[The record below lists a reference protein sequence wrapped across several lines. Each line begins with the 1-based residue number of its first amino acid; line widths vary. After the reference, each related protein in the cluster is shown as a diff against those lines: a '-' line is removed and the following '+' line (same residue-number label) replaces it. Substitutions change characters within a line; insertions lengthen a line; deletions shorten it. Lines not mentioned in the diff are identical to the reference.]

1 LLIHLP
7 LDVRDD
13 ALIKIQELLRFDGI
27 PAFLAHER
35 VIGKVPVT
43 KVNRGY
49 SPTTPVGIAGIK
61 DLADI

>member
-1 LLIHLP
+1 
-7 LDVRDD
+7 
-13 ALIKIQELLRFDGI
+13 LIKIQEPLRFDGI

-35 VIGKVPVT
+35 VIGKVPVA